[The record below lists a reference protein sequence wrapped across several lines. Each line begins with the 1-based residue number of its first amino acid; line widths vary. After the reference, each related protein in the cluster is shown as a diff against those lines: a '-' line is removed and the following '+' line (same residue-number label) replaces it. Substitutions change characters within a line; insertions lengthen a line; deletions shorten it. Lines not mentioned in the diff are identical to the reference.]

1 MGKRG
6 DFMRNRIA
14 SKITSIVVFVMML
27 IIVVMIVSV
36 YFFSKSFYKEHLS
49 HELENRL
56 MVYSSILE
64 GENVEK
70 GEDLSYLIDEKEDLH
85 MVLFSSSF
93 EEIFTTK
100 QTAEKNINHYK
111 KWVQEREIPLN
122 VPLIEHVKSDVNFHI
137 PHIWA
142 VKKIMINGNV
152 TYLFVD
158 QDTGE
163 FQNTQIRLLVLL
175 LLMGMVLFIVGLF
188 LSLYLSKKISLPLQA
203 MGKTTNQIAKGD
215 YEAELSIQSSDEVG
229 ALAEDIRLMAKQL
242 KGYRNSRRQLLS
254 HIAHDLRTPLTYIK
268 AYSAVIKDSS
278 QMEEGIWRE
287 YIRVIYQ
294 ESIRMEHLVKDLF
307 ELTKLDEGAIQL
319 KKEEVFIVPWVMA
332 VIESKRL
339 VFDQHS
345 ISTVVSYDDGEL
357 KVKMDKDRMS
367 QVFNNLVENS
377 IRYTKG
383 GEIRIHISTDKEN
396 VFIQIQD
403 NGQGIP
409 EKDLPFIWDRFYRVD
424 KSRSSESGGSG
435 LGLSIVKQLVELHQ
449 GEITVESQ
457 LVKGT
462 TFTIKLKKV

>member
-1 MGKRG
+1 MGKKG
-6 DFMRNRIA
+6 VFMRNRIA

-56 MVYSSILE
+56 MVYSSILV

-70 GEDLSYLIDEKEDLH
+70 GGDLSYLIDEKEDLH
-85 MVLFSSSF
+85 MVLFNSSF

-100 QTAEKNINHYK
+100 QTGEKNINHYK

-122 VPLIEHVKSDVNFHI
+122 EPLIEHVKSDVNFHI

-152 TYLFVD
+152 FYLFVD

-163 FQNTQIRLLVLL
+163 FQNTQIRLLFLL
-175 LLMGMVLFIVGLF
+175 LSMGMVLFIVGLF

-203 MGKTTNQIAKGD
+203 MGKTTNHIAKGD
-215 YEAELSIQSSDEVG
+215 YEAELNIQSSDEVG

-242 KGYRNSRRQLLS
+242 KRYRNSRRQLLS

-319 KKEEVFIVPWVMA
+319 KKEEVSIVPWMMT
-332 VIESKRL
+332 VIESKQL

-345 ISTVVSYDDGEL
+345 ISVVLSYDDGEL
-357 KVKMDKDRMS
+357 KVKMDKGRMN
-367 QVFNNLVENS
+367 QVINNLIENS

-383 GEIRIHISTDKEN
+383 GEIRIHVSSEKES
-396 VFIQIQD
+396 VLIKIQD

-457 LVKGT
+457 LGKGT
-462 TFTIKLKKV
+462 TFTINLKKG